1 MTYLSSNATISEGDQ
16 IQRNWTLFLIIS
28 NLRMGKLRFCEKGF
42 KKLKHVLAGEI
53 CNDICFSDRKIW

>member
-1 MTYLSSNATISEGDQ
+1 
-16 IQRNWTLFLIIS
+16 
-28 NLRMGKLRFCEKGF
+28 MGKLRFCEKGF